1 MENNEKQEM
10 KPTRTQI
17 ETLMSDWLCGTRD
30 QKTFVHKNTDG
41 AIFKKTLSG
50 RALSEYSRGRLDK
63 SDQADVLRQAREI
76 AQGVVDGMTD
86 EPIRVTLGRGSSYTD
101 GQVINVSTDY
111 FDDTTMTLGEKVD
124 VLTGYAIHEAC
135 HIRHSDFKQLSKN
148 RDADPA
154 VNRLK
159 RNIDN
164 ILEDERI
171 EHLLGESQENG
182 GDGMPGLVDYL
193 GCCKRHSF
201 GKYDAAHAC
210 METTER
216 LPQFLDA
223 LLGAIRYPSMLTEE
237 MVTRHFKQLDAVRKI
252 LRPFPQSPKS
262 VMAATDRIVDVIKDM
277 IDDQDDDQQQ
287 DGGQGQSTGE
297 TQGQGDASR
306 EPGSG
311 KQDAL
316 RELAKALNT
325 DQTKNILD
333 AMEKANSASK
343 GNLSNN
349 ADCIRNNGQESEY
362 VNGESEKEIFGGAGG
377 TNSVTYIHHV
387 KGDRAVYE
395 SALQNVKRYV
405 PAMAKALRCCC
416 ADHDYVLLGEKTG
429 KLNTNK
435 LVSLKTGN
443 YNIFTKRGEVTSD
456 RICLCLLIDESGSM
470 SGNGRKEATR
480 EAAVLINEAV
490 RHIANIQLFIY
501 GFTDNDINVYSEGGR
516 EDRWALGTTR
526 SRGGTPTAAA
536 MHVASGR
543 IRRMTNDGCLMLVL
557 TDGEPNDISETIRQD
572 SLLTKKKFVVVG
584 VDIKGGI
591 NIGKVFRNSISTTDM
606 QSLAQNIAT
615 YVKQKLQKMIGR
627 HDSAA

>member
-10 KPTRTQI
+10 KPTKTQI

-41 AIFKKTLSG
+41 TIFKKTLSG

-237 MVTRHFKQLDAVRKI
+237 MVARHFKQLDAVRKI
-252 LRPFPQSPKS
+252 LRPFPQSPKG
-262 VMAATDRIVDVIKDM
+262 VMAATDRIVNVIKDM
-277 IDDQDDDQQQ
+277 LDDENDNQKQDDGHGKDS
-287 DGGQGQSTGE
+287 GQPM
-297 TQGQGDASR
+297 DNASGK
-306 EPGSG
+306 PASQ
-311 KQDAL
+311 KQDA
-316 RELAKALNT
+316 RQELAKALNT
-325 DQTKNILD
+325 DQAKNILS
-333 AMEKANSASK
+333 AMEEANAAS
-343 GNLSNN
+343 GGGASNN
-349 ADCIRNNGQESEY
+349 ADCIRNGGRESEY
-362 VNGESEKEIFGGAGG
+362 VNGETEKDIGGGAGG
-377 TNSVTYIHHV
+377 TNVVTYIRHAN
-387 KGDRAVYE
+387 GNRAAYE
-395 SALQNVKRYV
+395 SALRNVKRYV
-405 PAMAKALRCCC
+405 PSMAKALRCRV

-456 RICLCLLIDESGSM
+456 RVCLCLLIDESGSM

-490 RHIANIQLFIY
+490 RHVPNLHLFIY
-501 GFTDNDINVYSEGGR
+501 GFTDNDINVYTEGGK
-516 EDRWALGTTR
+516 EDRWALGTTQ
-526 SRGGTPTAAA
+526 SHGGTPTAAA

-572 SLLTKKKFVVVG
+572 NLLTKKRFVVVG